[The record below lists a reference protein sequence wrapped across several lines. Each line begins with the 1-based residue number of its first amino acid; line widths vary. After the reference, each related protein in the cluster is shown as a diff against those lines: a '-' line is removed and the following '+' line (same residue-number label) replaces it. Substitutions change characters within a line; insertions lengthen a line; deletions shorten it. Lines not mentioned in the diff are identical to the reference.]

1 MGRQHHD
8 LKIAPKYYM
17 EVERGDKTF
26 EVRFNDRN
34 LQKYDILHLK
44 EWTASDGYSGREIAV
59 EVTYV
64 LDDVN
69 YCKEGYV
76 IMSIKKI

>member
-1 MGRQHHD
+1 MSKQHHY
-8 LKIAPKYYM
+8 LKISPKYFR
-17 EVERGDKTF
+17 EVGSGSKAF
-26 EVRFNDRN
+26 EVRFGDRKF
-34 LQKYDILHLK
+34 QKYDILHLL
-44 EWTASDGYSGREIAV
+44 EWTASDGYSGREIPV

-64 LDDVN
+64 LDNPN